1 MGKFEYKEF
10 ETLESLHDYVQSD
23 GYGWDP
29 EIPSLC
35 FAFQVKENEEKN
47 SYELEWMYRDT
58 WPTMYATG
66 LRMDLEAEPM
76 SNNNILLGYTRVAY
90 NGINMMQVFAAN
102 SIMQRRLNPEAE
114 IVMFTVP
121 YKVPLERTSALNVM
135 VNAYIGAFTMFIIV
149 PIAFYVTYK
158 IGMEKET
165 GMYKLLR

>member
-1 MGKFEYKEF
+1 
-10 ETLESLHDYVQSD
+10 
-23 GYGWDP
+23 
-29 EIPSLC
+29 
-35 FAFQVKENEEKN
+35 
-47 SYELEWMYRDT
+47 MYRDT

-149 PIAFYVTYK
+149 PIAFYIVYK

-165 GMYKLLR
+165 GMLKLLRHNGLNPIMHFLAWFLYYSVLNFAVTLIFVLGMG